1 MALIQTSLIWVTYA
15 VAIGILLVISSIF
28 VYLYQKPRERSAVV
42 TLVCILTTLSLLAT
56 VLLMP
61 VDIALVSSTTDRKLG
76 RKKDWATPDEVDNIL
91 LQLKI
96 VYYTLYSLD
105 AVLCLLVVP
114 FTYFWYEEYD
124 EVDAEEGNQ
133 SSASRLWGAFKYTIV
148 FIAIVLILFLVGFFI
163 PVAQDKGDKHL
174 DLDFF
179 RNLLLKNHGERA
191 LTFAIGVLITI
202 GTLLYCVYTA
212 PGLALLPLTLIKT
225 APRIS
230 APTLAANTSSELAQ
244 NRERQRQLEARAEG
258 REGGLD
264 ARDRRELQSL
274 VREERTL
281 VRRER
286 LAAEA
291 TGEGQHWTIIVWNKI
306 CAIFRPIT
314 LLGGILMIAVVLL
327 IWTSMLI
334 TSIDKIKN
342 SPCGRSCGRS
352 CGYLLAHTK
361 IFQPINRVLLES
373 SKIFPIDYI
382 IFLLLTLLF
391 FLSTVIGL
399 ATIGIRFLWLTL
411 FRIRKGH
418 TSPQALL
425 MATVLLTLTT
435 LAINYALAIIV
446 APSYAT
452 FGAQTFCDR
461 PSNPDKAPDCTNHRS
476 AVRLCREVSDHP
488 LARQACTP
496 SVVSTFLNRA
506 SSNFPFF
513 GLVNFW
519 AQFAFLGIFAIIFAV
534 QLIRTPKLDERQL
547 DDDLAEEEEEGL
559 LASTGRRLGAS
570 WQDITGQ
577 AKGVKR
583 GDYGATGSGS
593 GQRAGVGE

>member
-15 VAIGILLVISSIF
+15 VAVALLLIIASIF
-28 VYLYQKPRERSAVV
+28 VYLYQKPRERSVVV
-42 TLVCILTTLSLLAT
+42 TIVCILTTLSLLAT

-61 VDIALVSSTTDRKLG
+61 VDIALVSSTTDRRLG
-76 RKKDWATPDEVDNIL
+76 RKKDWATPDAVDDIIF
-91 LQLKI
+91 QLRV
-96 VYYTLYSLD
+96 VYYALYSLD

-133 SSASRLWGAFKYTIV
+133 TAAARLWGAFKYTIV

-163 PVAQDKGDKHL
+163 PVAQHRGDKNL

-179 RNLLLKNHGERA
+179 KHLLLKNHGERA

-225 APRIS
+225 APRVS

-244 NRERQRQLEARAEG
+244 NRERQRQLEARGEG
-258 REGGLD
+258 REGGLE

-274 VREERTL
+274 IREERTL

-291 TGEGQHWTIIVWNKI
+291 TGEGQHWTIKVWNKI

-314 LLGGILMIAVVLL
+314 LLGGILLIFVVL
-327 IWTSMLI
+327 IVWTSMLI

-342 SPCGRSCGRS
+342 SPCGRSCGYVL
-352 CGYLLAHTK
+352 GHTK
-361 IFQPINRVLLES
+361 IFQPINRLLLES
-373 SKIFPIDYI
+373 SKVFPIDYV

-391 FLSTVIGL
+391 FTASIIGI
-399 ATIGIRFLWLTL
+399 ANIGIRFLWLTL

-435 LAINYALAIIV
+435 LATNYALAIIV

-461 PSNPDKAPDCTNHRS
+461 PSHFPDEAPDCSAHRT
-476 AVRLCREVSDHP
+476 AVRLCREASDHP
-488 LARQACTP
+488 LASRICTP
-496 SVVSTFLNRA
+496 SVISQFLNRA

-513 GLVNFW
+513 GLVDFW
-519 AQFAFLGIFAIIFAV
+519 AQFAFMGVFAIVFV
-534 QLIRTPKLDERQL
+534 VMLIKTPKLDERQL
-547 DDDLAEEEEEGL
+547 DDDLVEEEEEGL
-559 LASTGRRLGAS
+559 LASTGRRLGSS

-583 GDYGATGSGS
+583 GGSYGAVGDNG
-593 GQRAGVGE
+593 GEAAGRE

>member
-15 VAIGILLVISSIF
+15 VAVAILLIIASF
-28 VYLYQKPRERSAVV
+28 FAYLYQKPRDRSAVV
-42 TLVCILTTLSLLAT
+42 TIVCILTTLSLLAT

-61 VDIALVSSTTDRKLG
+61 VDIALVSSTTNRRLG
-76 RKKDWATPDEVDNIL
+76 RKKDWATPDAVDNIVF
-91 LQLKI
+91 QLKV
-96 VYYTLYSLD
+96 VYYFLYSLD

-124 EVDAEEGNQ
+124 EVEAEEGTQ
-133 SSASRLWGAFKYTIV
+133 TAGARLWGALKYTLVFVVIV
-148 FIAIVLILFLVGFFI
+148 IILFLVGFFVPI
-163 PVAQDKGDKHL
+163 SQEKRDSNL

-179 RNLLLKNHGERA
+179 KDLLLKNHGERA

-202 GTLLYCVYTA
+202 GTVLYCLYTA

-230 APTLAANTSSELAQ
+230 APSLAANTSSQLSQ
-244 NRERQRQLEARAEG
+244 NRERQHQLESRGEG
-258 REGGLD
+258 REGGLEP
-264 ARDRRELQSL
+264 RDRRELESL

-291 TGEGQHWTIIVWNKI
+291 AGEDQHWTVRAWNKT
-306 CAIFRPIT
+306 CAIFRPIK
-314 LLGGILMIAVVLL
+314 LLGGILLIFVVLL

-334 TSIDKIKN
+334 TSIDKVKN
-342 SPCGRSCGRS
+342 SPCGRT

-361 IFQPINRVLLES
+361 IFQPINRLLLET

-382 IFLLLTLLF
+382 LFLLLTLLF
-391 FLSTVIGL
+391 FAASVVGIATV
-399 ATIGIRFLWLTL
+399 GIRFLWLTL

-425 MATVLLTLTT
+425 MATVLLTLMV
-435 LAINYALAIIV
+435 LALNYSLAMIV
-446 APSYAT
+446 APQYAT

-461 PSNPDKAPDCTNHRS
+461 PSHYPDEAPDCTNHTS
-476 AVRLCREVSDHP
+476 AVRLCRENSDNP
-488 LARQACTP
+488 LATRACTP
-496 SVVSTFLNRA
+496 TVVSKFLNR
-506 SSNFPFF
+506 STTNFAFL
-513 GLVNFW
+513 GLIDFW
-519 AQFAFLGIFAIIFAV
+519 AQFAFLGIFAIVFAV
-534 QLIRTPKLDERQL
+534 MLFRTPKLDEQTL
-547 DDDLAEEEEEGL
+547 DDDLAEQEEEGL

-583 GDYGATGSGS
+583 GNDYGT
-593 GQRAGVGE
+593 AGNGEGAGHNED

>member
-15 VAIGILLVISSIF
+15 VAVAILLVIASIF

-42 TLVCILTTLSLLAT
+42 TIVCIITTLSLLAT

-76 RKKDWATPDEVDNIL
+76 RKKDWATPDDVDNIL

-124 EVDAEEGNQ
+124 QVDAEEGNQ
-133 SSASRLWGAFKYTIV
+133 SIGSRLWGAFKYTIV
-148 FIAIVLILFLVGFFI
+148 FVAVVLILFLVGFFI
-163 PVAQDKGDKHL
+163 PVSKQRPNKDL

-179 RNLLLKNHGERA
+179 KDLLLKNHGERA

-202 GTLLYCVYTA
+202 GTILYCLYTA

-225 APRIS
+225 APRVS
-230 APTLAANTSSELAQ
+230 GPTLAANTSSELAQ
-244 NRERQRQLEARAEG
+244 NRERQRQLEARNEG
-258 REGGLD
+258 REGGLE
-264 ARDRRELQSL
+264 ARDRRELESL
-274 VREERTL
+274 IRDERTL

-291 TGEGQHWTIIVWNKI
+291 TGEGQHWSVIVWHKT
-306 CAIFRPIT
+306 CAIFRPIK
-314 LLGGILMIAVVLL
+314 LIGGILLIGVVLV

-342 SPCGRSCGRS
+342 SPCGRSCG
-352 CGYLLAHTK
+352 YVLAHTK
-361 IFQPINRVLLES
+361 IFQPINRLLLEA
-373 SKIFPIDYI
+373 SKIFPIDYV

-391 FLSTVIGL
+391 FLSSIIGL

-411 FRIRKGH
+411 FRIRRSH

-425 MATVLLTLTT
+425 MATVFLTLTT
-435 LAINYALAIIV
+435 LATNYALAIIV

-461 PSNPDKAPDCTNHRS
+461 PSHYPDEAPDCTNHRN
-476 AVRLCREVSDHP
+476 AVRLCREASDHP
-488 LARQACTP
+488 LAAKVCTP

-519 AQFAFLGIFAIIFAV
+519 AQFAFLGIFIIVFLV
-534 QLIRTPKLDERQL
+534 QLIRTPKLDERQI

-559 LASTGRRLGAS
+559 LASTGRRLGAN

-577 AKGVKR
+577 ARGVKR
-583 GDYGATGSGS
+583 AGNYGATGGEGS
-593 GQRAGVGE
+593 NGAEGRE